1 MKNNYSHIPFQPNKQ
16 PYFYGWVIFAFS
28 SLGILMSLPGQTMG
42 VSAFTEHLID
52 SLKISRSDLALAYM
66 FGTLTSA
73 FILPYAG
80 RMFDR
85 VGARV
90 MAFAASCGLGLTL
103 ILLSFSDRV
112 AGMLRDA
119 GFGTFSLIAMMYIGF
134 LMLRFWGQGVLTLS
148 CRNMLMKWFDRKRG
162 LVTGFS
168 GPVVSLGFS
177 VTPLVLHKLIQ
188 MFGWQGAWFYLG
200 LLALLGFSLL
210 VLVFFRDNPEDCG
223 LLPDGEKPENGGK
236 NERKVEVQQYTLSE
250 ARKTFPFWV
259 LGLTLALAGFVATAL
274 PFHVVS
280 IFENAGMNQETAFS
294 IFFYSS
300 CISISMNVFWGYLSD
315 KIDVRYLLMVMLS
328 GLIINTI
335 ALAFLAPGFMY
346 YLLIAGMGFGGG
358 LFGIMTNVPFPRFYG
373 RTHLG
378 AINGFIMSMMVFSS
392 AVAPWF
398 FSQILDFTGSYRY
411 AALTCTI
418 AASILLLCSLKVRN
432 PQESNKS

>member
-1 MKNNYSHIPFQPNKQ
+1 MKNNYSHIPFHPKRF
-16 PYFYGWVIFAFS
+16 PFFYGWAVFIFS

-42 VSAFTEHLID
+42 VSAFTEHLIK
-52 SLKISRSDLALAYM
+52 SLNISRSDLTLAYM

-90 MAFAASCGLGLTL
+90 MAFAASCGLGITL

-119 GFGTFSLIAMMYIGF
+119 GLGTFSLIAMMYVGF

-168 GPVVSLGFS
+168 GPLVSLGFS
-177 VTPLVLHKLIQ
+177 VTPLALHKLIS

-200 LLALLGFSLL
+200 LLALFGFSML
-210 VLVFFRDNPEDCG
+210 VLIFFRDNPEDCG
-223 LLPDGEKPENGGK
+223 LLPDGEKPEDRAKKEN
-236 NERKVEVQQYTLSE
+236 NVEVRQYTLSE
-250 ARKTFPFWV
+250 ARKTFPFWI

-280 IFENAGMNQETAFS
+280 IFKNAGMDQETAFS

-300 CISISMNVFWGYLSD
+300 CISISMNVVWGYLSD
-315 KIDVRYLLMVMLS
+315 KIEVRYLLMVMLS
-328 GLIINTI
+328 GLVINSF
-335 ALAFLAPGFMY
+335 ALAFLAPGFMF

-398 FSQILDFTGSYRY
+398 FSKILDFTGSYKY
-411 AALTCTI
+411 AALCCSV
-418 AASILLLCSLKVRN
+418 AAAMLLICSFKVKN
-432 PQESNKS
+432 PQATK